1 MSREELLKQLAEAM
15 TELFDTPAEDVTLES
30 RLYEDLDIDSIDTMD
45 LILKLKQIKQQ
56 TITPEMFQ
64 NARTVADVIDVLENL
79 D

>member
-1 MSREELLKQLAEAM
+1 MSRQELLKQLAEAM
-15 TELFDTPAEDVTLES
+15 NELFDTPAEDVTLQA

-64 NARTVADVIDVLENL
+64 DARTVADVIDVLEKL